1 MKANAQKLAALSL
14 AAALSLGLTACG
26 GGDTTPGGGTAG
38 PNATGSAGGETS
50 YADQIVVGITAEPKY
65 IEPNAPGMGPAEVQV
80 SQQIFEGLVLTGD
93 DGTIEPQLAT
103 DWTISDDGL
112 TYTFNL
118 VQGVKFSN
126 GEDVEPSDW
135 VWSLYRARDYETSN
149 YRYIAESIDTVEATD
164 EQVIIT
170 LTEPNAA
177 FLAELGCFNMVLGD
191 QSYAETMSDEEYL
204 RKPIGTGPYMLKE
217 WVQGSSLTLEANP
230 YYRQEG
236 MPKTQEI
243 KYVLVADDN
252 TRLMQLQS
260 GQIDVA
266 PTFPFSLA
274 QGVEADSSL
283 ALDIFP
289 STQIYYLTVN
299 ASKAPFDDVNVRQAL
314 YYALNKSELA
324 GTIAGEYG
332 APVAAVVSETQGE
345 WFNGDL
351 QVTEYDPD
359 TAKQMLADAGYTEP
373 VEFTLSIRTGSTFY
387 EQIATLIKSEVD
399 QAGFLCEIELLESAT
414 LNDKYSSL
422 NHQATVL
429 QWVDDYQDPSGV
441 VGWTV
446 DYDQAQCF
454 YTGLNDEE
462 LDALYQSAQT
472 EMDHDKRVEMYQEI
486 QQRVHDNANVI
497 PLYRNDFAFARSAKV
512 EGLSVNPFYVYH
524 AMDWTKSN

>member
-1 MKANAQKLAALSL
+1 
-14 AAALSLGLTACG
+14 
-26 GGDTTPGGGTAG
+26 
-38 PNATGSAGGETS
+38 
-50 YADQIVVGITAEPKY
+50 
-65 IEPNAPGMGPAEVQV
+65 
-80 SQQIFEGLVLTGD
+80 
-93 DGTIEPQLAT
+93 
-103 DWTISDDGL
+103 
-112 TYTFNL
+112 
-118 VQGVKFSN
+118 
-126 GEDVEPSDW
+126 
-135 VWSLYRARDYETSN
+135 
-149 YRYIAESIDTVEATD
+149 
-164 EQVIIT
+164 
-170 LTEPNAA
+170 
-177 FLAELGCFNMVLGD
+177 
-191 QSYAETMSDEEYL
+191 
-204 RKPIGTGPYMLKE
+204 
-217 WVQGSSLTLEANP
+217 
-230 YYRQEG
+230 

-274 QGVEADSSL
+274 QGVEADNSL

-299 ASKAPFDDVNVRQAL
+299 TTQAPFDDVKVRQAL

-324 GTIAGEYG
+324 STIAGEYG

-462 LDALYQSAQT
+462 LDALYQSAQA

-486 QQRVHDNANVI
+486 QQRVYDNANVI

-512 EGLSVNPFYVYH
+512 EGLSVNPFYVYQ
-524 AMDWTKSN
+524 AMNWTKAN